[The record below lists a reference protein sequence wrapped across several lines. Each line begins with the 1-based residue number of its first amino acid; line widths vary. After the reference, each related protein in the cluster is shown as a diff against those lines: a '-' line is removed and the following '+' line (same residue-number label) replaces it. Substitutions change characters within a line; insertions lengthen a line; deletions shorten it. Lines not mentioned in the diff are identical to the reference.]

1 MAYSTVVENF
11 LRYVKI
17 DTQSSEETSDKVPST
32 DKQRDLAKLLTQEL
46 TALGAA
52 DVRYDE
58 EHSYVYAV
66 IPSNIDDTDKVPA
79 VGFIAHMD
87 TAPAVSGA
95 HVNPR
100 IIENYDG
107 NDIVLDQEKNIVT
120 RVSDFPML
128 KDCKGKHLIVTDG
141 STLLGG
147 DDKAGVAEIM
157 AMAAHLMTH
166 PEIKHGKICIGFT
179 PDEEV
184 GNGVEYFDIKGFGAD
199 YAYTVDGG
207 MLGDMSYEC
216 FHAAGAVLTVTG
228 KSVHPGYAK
237 NVMKNAIKLAYEFH
251 AALPDECPENTEGY
265 EGFYHV
271 DNMKGAVEEAVAEY
285 IIRDHDKTKFEARKA
300 LFLRTAEALNEK
312 YGAGAFQVKMSDSYC
327 NMREMIEK
335 EMHIV
340 DNVVAAMKQAGVTP
354 EITAIRGGTDG
365 ARLSFD
371 GLLCPNICT
380 GTGGCHGRNE
390 FACVEDMEKIVEILL
405 NIVEMTIKNMLPF
418 RRSPK

>member
-32 DKQRDLAKLLTQEL
+32 DKQRTLAKLLQQEL

-52 DVRYDE
+52 KVRYDE
-58 EHSYVYAV
+58 AHSYVYAE
-66 IPSNIDDTDKVPA
+66 IPSNIEGAADVPA

-95 HVNPR
+95 NVSPR
-100 IIENYDG
+100 IIEDYDG
-107 NDIVLDQEKNIVT
+107 NDIVLNQEKKIVT
-120 RVSDFPML
+120 YVSEFPML
-128 KDCKGKHLIVTDG
+128 RDCKGKKLIVTDG
-141 STLLGG
+141 NTLLGG

-157 AMAAHLMTH
+157 AMTAYLLAH
-166 PEIKHGKICIGFT
+166 PEVKHGKVCVGFT

-207 MLGDMSYEC
+207 MLGDLSYEC

-237 NVMKNAIKLAYEFH
+237 NIMKNAVKLAYEFH

-271 DNMKGAVEEAVAEY
+271 DSMKGTVEQAVAEY
-285 IIRDHDKTKFEARKA
+285 IIRDHDRAKFEERKA
-300 LFLRTAEALNEK
+300 VFLKTAEILNQK
-312 YGAGAFQVKMSDSYC
+312 YGAGTFQVKITDSYC
-327 NMREMIEK
+327 NMREMIEQN
-335 EMHIV
+335 MQIV
-340 DNVVAAMKQAGVTP
+340 DNAGEAMRQAGVEP
-354 EITAIRGGTDG
+354 
-365 ARLSFD
+365 
-371 GLLCPNICT
+371 
-380 GTGGCHGRNE
+380 
-390 FACVEDMEKIVEILL
+390 KISDRKSDV
-405 NIVEMTIKNMLPF
+405 
-418 RRSPK
+418 

>member
-1 MAYSTVVENF
+1 MAYATVVENF
-11 LRYVKI
+11 LRYVKF

-32 DKQRDLAKLLTQEL
+32 DKQRALAKLLQQEL
-46 TALGAA
+46 TALGASQ
-52 DVRYDE
+52 VRYDE
-58 EHSYVYAV
+58 AHSYVYAV
-66 IPSNIDDTDKVPA
+66 IPSNIEGQNEAPA

-95 HVNPR
+95 DVNPR

-107 NDIVLDQEKNIVT
+107 NDIVLNQEQ
-120 RVSDFPML
+120 
-128 KDCKGKHLIVTDG
+128 LIVTDG
-141 STLLGG
+141 NTLLGG

-157 AMAAHLMTH
+157 AMAAYLLAH
-166 PEIKHGKICIGFT
+166 PEIKHGKVCIGFT

-184 GNGVEYFDIKGFGAD
+184 GNGVEYFDIKNFGAD

-207 MLGDMSYEC
+207 MLGDLSYEC

-237 NVMKNAIKLAYEFH
+237 NIMKNAVKLAYEFH

-271 DNMKGAVEEAVAEY
+271 DGMKGTVEQAVAEY
-285 IIRDHDKTKFEARKA
+285 IIRDHDKAKFEERKA
-300 LFLRTAEALNEK
+300 IFQKTAETLNQK
-312 YGAGAFQVKMSDSYC
+312 YGAGTFEVKMTDSYC

-335 EMHIV
+335 KMEIV
-340 DNVVAAMKQAGVTP
+340 DNAVEAMKQAGVEP
-354 EITAIRGGTDG
+354 RISAIRGGTDG

-380 GTGGCHGRNE
+380 GSEGHHGRNE

-405 NIVEMTIKNMLPF
+405 NIITITAKKSHL
-418 RRSPK
+418 

>member
-1 MAYSTVVENF
+1 MAYSKVVENF

-17 DTQSSEETSDKVPST
+17 DTQSSEETSDRVPST
-32 DKQRDLAKLLTQEL
+32 EKQQDLAKLLYQEL
-46 TALGAA
+46 TALGAEN
-52 DVRYDE
+52 VRYDE
-58 EHSYVYAV
+58 VHSYVYAV
-66 IPSNIDDTDKVPA
+66 IPSNMDQAQVPA

-100 IIENYDG
+100 VIENYDG
-107 NDIVLDQEKNIVT
+107 NDIVLDQEANIVT
-120 RVSDFPML
+120 YVSDFPVL
-128 KDCKGKHLIVTDG
+128 KDCVGKRLIVTDG

-157 AMAAHLMTH
+157 AMAEHLLTH
-166 PEIKHGKICIGFT
+166 PEIAHGKICIGFT

-184 GNGVEYFDIKGFGAD
+184 GNGVAYFDIEGFGAD

-237 NVMKNAIKLAYEFH
+237 NIMKNAIKLAYEFQ
-251 AALPDECPENTEGY
+251 AALPNECPENTEGY

-271 DNMKGAVEEAVAEY
+271 DNMRGNVEKAVAEY
-285 IIRDHDKTKFEARKA
+285 IIRDHDRAKFEQRKEV
-300 LFLRTAEALNEK
+300 FLKTAKELNEK
-312 YGAGAFQVKMSDSYC
+312 YGEGTFQVALTDSYS

-335 EMHIV
+335 KMYIV
-340 DNVVAAMKQAGVTP
+340 DNAALAMRRAGVEP
-354 EITAIRGGTDG
+354 VISAIRGGTDG

-380 GTGGCHGRNE
+380 GSEAHHGRNE
-390 FACVEDMEKIVEILL
+390 FACIEDMEKIVEILL
-405 NIVEMTIKNMLPF
+405 NIVGITAN
-418 RRSPK
+418 S

>member
-1 MAYSTVVENF
+1 MAYSSVIENF

-17 DTQSSEETSDKVPST
+17 DTQSEEAPPARVPST
-32 DKQRDLAKLLTQEL
+32 ERQRDLAKMLYQEL
-46 TALGAA
+46 SDLGAEA
-52 DVRYDE
+52 VRYDE

-66 IPSNIDDTDKVPA
+66 IPSNLDGADRDKVPSI
-79 VGFIAHMD
+79 GFIAHMD
-87 TAPAVSGA
+87 TSPAVSGA
-95 HVNPR
+95 HVAPR
-100 IIENYDG
+100 VIENYDG
-107 NDIVLDQEKNIVT
+107 SDIVLDRDGHIVT

-128 KDCKGKHLIVTDG
+128 KKCEGKGLIVTDG

-157 AMAAHLMTH
+157 AMAEHLLAH
-166 PEIKHGKICIGFT
+166 PEIRHGKVCIGFT

-216 FHAAGAVLTVTG
+216 FNAAGAVLTVNG
-228 KSVHPGYAK
+228 KSVHPGYAR
-237 NVMKNAIKLAYEFH
+237 NVMKNAIKLAYEFQR
-251 AALPDECPENTEGY
+251 ALPDECPENTEGY

-271 DNMKGAVEEAVAEY
+271 DSMRGNVEKAVAEY
-285 IIRDHDKTKFEARKA
+285 IIRDHDRAKFEERKA
-300 LFLRTAEALNEK
+300 VFANTAETLNRK
-312 YGAGAFQVKMSDSYC
+312 YGEGTFCVELSDSYS

-340 DNVVAAMKQAGVTP
+340 DNVVEAMKRAGVEP
-354 EITAIRGGTDG
+354 EISAIRGGTDG
-365 ARLSFD
+365 ARLSYD

-380 GTGGCHGRNE
+380 GSEGHHGRNE
-390 FACVEDMEKIVEILL
+390 FECIEDMEKIVEILL
-405 NIVEMTIKNMLPF
+405 NIVSVTAGA
-418 RRSPK
+418 

>member
-32 DKQRDLAKLLTQEL
+32 DKQRTLAKLLQQEL
-46 TALGAA
+46 IALGAA
-52 DVRYDE
+52 KVRYDE
-58 EHSYVYAV
+58 VHSYVYAE
-66 IPSNIDDTDKVPA
+66 IPSNIEGAADVPA

-95 HVNPR
+95 NVSPR
-100 IIENYDG
+100 IIEDYDG
-107 NDIVLDQEKNIVT
+107 NDIVLNQEKKIVT
-120 RVSDFPML
+120 YVSEFPML
-128 KDCKGKHLIVTDG
+128 RDCKGKKLIVTDG
-141 STLLGG
+141 NTLLGG

-157 AMAAHLMTH
+157 AMAAYLLAH
-166 PEIKHGKICIGFT
+166 PEIKHGKVCVGFT

-207 MLGDMSYEC
+207 MLGDLSYEC
-216 FHAAGAVLTVTG
+216 FHAAGAILTVTG

-237 NVMKNAIKLAYEFH
+237 NIMKNAVKLAYEFH

-271 DNMKGAVEEAVAEY
+271 DSMKGTVEQAVAEY
-285 IIRDHDKTKFEARKA
+285 IIRDHDRAKFEERKA
-300 LFLRTAEALNEK
+300 VFLKTAEILNQK
-312 YGAGAFQVKMSDSYC
+312 YGAGTFQVKITDSYC
-327 NMREMIEK
+327 NMREMIEQN
-335 EMHIV
+335 MQIV
-340 DNVVAAMKQAGVTP
+340 DNAVEAMRQAGVEP
-354 EITAIRGGTDG
+354 KISAIRGGTDG

-380 GTGGCHGRNE
+380 GSEGHHGRNE
-390 FACVEDMEKIVEILL
+390 FACVEDLEKIVEILI
-405 NIVEMTIKNMLPF
+405 NIITITTKKSHL
-418 RRSPK
+418 